1 MLLLTAFSTPMVGL
15 APTVVYMQFLVD
27 RAQFIF
33 VLFDFPPV
41 SYRSVSL
48 AYLFICG
55 LVYAQS
61 AD

>member
-1 MLLLTAFSTPMVGL
+1 MLLVTAFSTPMPGL
-15 APTVVYMQFLVD
+15 APTVVYVQFVVD

-41 SYRSVSL
+41 SYHSISR

-55 LVYAQS
+55 LVDAQN